1 MIVNSTGIEKSNL
14 TDYLGFWTT
23 KLREVY
29 GDNFVIRKEG
39 VIDNIATAGS
49 LTCMALEDVMLYF
62 AKQMNPYTADGEFQ
76 DALYSLIGLTRNYA
90 SYTVVTRTIEGTA
103 GTVCSAG
110 SIRFKNSATE
120 DIFELNTAVTL
131 GENGKATGSFT
142 AIDLGAIDLDSS
154 ALLTIIDAPEGVS
167 GVYYSAGNITNI
179 GDDYEDD
186 NEFRTRWLAT
196 NSVKGGNTE
205 GGMYAALLP
214 LANNSKS
221 NLVIRQNRTNSTVDS
236 IPAHSMQ
243 IVIKSGESDTT
254 IANTIFENL
263 MDGVGLYGAI
273 DVTVK
278 DLSNEDVTISFS
290 RASGVNIYF
299 NVEVV
304 LKDGYLI
311 AQVRE
316 QIKSAIVNNFN
327 YAMGERIVAND
338 FYQYINAIDG
348 VDYVTTLEIKTG
360 ASGATYAQTVVM
372 DFDEYGTV
380 QSGDI
385 TVSEE
390 E

>member
-1 MIVNSTGIEKSNL
+1 
-14 TDYLGFWTT
+14 
-23 KLREVY
+23 
-29 GDNFVIRKEG
+29 
-39 VIDNIATAGS
+39 
-49 LTCMALEDVMLYF
+49 
-62 AKQMNPYTADGEFQ
+62 
-76 DALYSLIGLTRNYA
+76 
-90 SYTVVTRTIEGTA
+90 
-103 GTVCSAG
+103 
-110 SIRFKNSATE
+110 
-120 DIFELNTAVTL
+120 
-131 GENGKATGSFT
+131 
-142 AIDLGAIDLDSS
+142 
-154 ALLTIIDAPEGVS
+154 
-167 GVYYSAGNITNI
+167 
-179 GDDYEDD
+179 
-186 NEFRTRWLAT
+186 
-196 NSVKGGNTE
+196 
-205 GGMYAALLP
+205 
-214 LANNSKS
+214 
-221 NLVIRQNRTNSTVDS
+221 
-236 IPAHSMQ
+236 MQ